1 MSQPTGVKP
10 PPLNLGD
17 LRLRVISAVIMAV
30 AAGIAAWLGC
40 GLFLLCWVFLG
51 SMVALEWQQ
60 IVASQSQI
68 YRTTV
73 SILVI
78 VLCAMLSSHGSGV
91 EALQLAAVGALL
103 VASLAETKRRIW
115 AGIGV
120 LYAAGMVI
128 AVCALRFTDSPYGM
142 LAIFWLFA
150 VVWGTDVMAYF
161 GGRLIGG
168 PKLWPRISPSKTWS
182 GTLVGIASGALLGLF
197 LCWLAGKAGAPGF
210 VLGLGLIL
218 AIGAQMGDLFESA
231 IKRRF
236 GVKDSS
242 PLIPGHGGFMDRLD
256 GFIFASILA
265 LMIGAMR
272 YDIRLAAAGLFQW

>member
-1 MSQPTGVKP
+1 MSQPIGTKP

-17 LRLRVISAVIMAV
+17 LRPRVISAVVMALFAGV
-30 AAGIAAWLGC
+30 AAWFGG
-40 GLFLLCWVFLG
+40 GFFLLCWVFLG
-51 SMVALEWQQ
+51 AMVALEWQQ
-60 IVASQSQI
+60 MVARESQI
-68 YRTTV
+68 YRITV
-73 SILVI
+73 SIIVV
-78 VLCAMLSSHGSGV
+78 VLCAMLASRGNGV
-91 EALQLAAVGALL
+91 AALQLAFVGALL
-103 VASLAETKRRIW
+103 VGSLAEAKRRVW
-115 AGIGV
+115 AGAGV
-120 LYAAGMVI
+120 LYASGLVI
-128 AVCALRFTDSPYGM
+128 AVCALRFTDSPYGL

-197 LCWLAGKAGAPGF
+197 LCWMAGKAVAPAF

-218 AIGAQMGDLFESA
+218 AMSAQMGDLFESA